1 MDIAKDIKDR
11 ITAAADALYDEAQRA
26 EFPTVASVR
35 ARAGVDMNAA
45 SIVMREWR
53 RAQTAHAAPP
63 AADVP
68 ERVRAISSAALAT
81 LWAEAQ
87 SLANASLSLAQAEW
101 DRERAAAQTLR
112 EELSAAFDVKAAE
125 LHAALAQVSEFKLGL
140 QDSERRHRE
149 LTAALAS
156 ACERAA
162 TAEARGIEIE
172 RRAND
177 LGSELTRV
185 HAEAK
190 TERERLT
197 AEVTRAQTGLKGERD
212 AALESAAQAREGAA
226 RLRGKLEALEALHTN
241 VAGRP
246 IAGQAGKG
254 VSKPT

>member
-1 MDIAKDIKDR
+1 MEIAKDIKDR
-11 ITAAADALYDEAQRA
+11 ITAAADALYDEARRA

-101 DRERAAAQTLR
+101 DRERAAAETLR

-125 LHAALAQVSEFKLGL
+125 LHAALAQVSELKFGAEEA
-140 QDSERRHRE
+140 ERRHRE

-162 TAEARGIEIE
+162 TAEARTIEIE
-172 RRAND
+172 RRASD
-177 LGSELTRV
+177 LGSELARV

-190 TERERLT
+190 AERERLT
-197 AEVTRAQTGLKGERD
+197 AEVAQAQIGLKGERD

-226 RLRGKLEALEALHTN
+226 RLRGKLEALESLHIN

-246 IAGQAGKG
+246 IAGQGRKG
-254 VSKPT
+254 VGKPT

>member
-1 MDIAKDIKDR
+1 
-11 ITAAADALYDEAQRA
+11 
-26 EFPTVASVR
+26 
-35 ARAGVDMNAA
+35 
-45 SIVMREWR
+45 
-53 RAQTAHAAPP
+53 
-63 AADVP
+63 
-68 ERVRAISSAALAT
+68 
-81 LWAEAQ
+81 
-87 SLANASLSLAQAEW
+87 LAQAEW
-101 DRERAAAQTLR
+101 DRERAAAETLR

-197 AEVTRAQTGLKGERD
+197 AEVTRVQTGLKAGRD
-212 AALESAAQAREGAA
+212 AALQSAAQAREEAA
-226 RLRGKLEALEALHTN
+226 RLRGKLETLEALHIN

-246 IAGQAGKG
+246 IAGQGRKG
-254 VSKPT
+254 VGKPT